1 MSEATES
8 NINEMMAGD
17 GSGLALPPAFVF
29 VNTKSHRKYKKNND
43 KVDGRTKGAKTMLSR
58 INKRK
63 MKKEETIIPAGYDAR
78 VDIESIE
85 PIAEKAPTET
95 ERAQKQ
101 IHQMK
106 KLKRSKGLQKKRAE
120 AKKGMQ
126 DKSDEMNVLMRARM
140 ADFKKKA
147 SDQTKKATQQKNSYE
162 PTEGEIMTENTAT
175 YDDVV
180 KVAMEVATSE
190 LNPSGEHGFA
200 KIKFDDGT
208 EQNLDNFSAKRIAAC
223 YGQLDDAHKNQFQYL
238 LNKDAATYQS
248 ALDFAIRSSSK

>member
-8 NINEMMAGD
+8 TMNEMMAGD

-63 MKKEETIIPAGYDAR
+63 MKKEELE
-78 VDIESIE
+78 VKVE
-85 PIAEKAPTET
+85 PIQEKAPTET

-147 SDQTKKATQQKNSYE
+147 SDQTKKASTQKNSYE

-190 LNPSGEHGFA
+190 LNPAGEHGFA

>member
-1 MSEATES
+1 M
-8 NINEMMAGD
+8 NEMMAGD

-63 MKKEETIIPAGYDAR
+63 MKKEELE
-78 VDIESIE
+78 VKVE
-85 PIAEKAPTET
+85 PIQEKAPTET

>member
-1 MSEATES
+1 MK
-8 NINEMMAGD
+8 AGD
-17 GSGLALPPAFVF
+17 GEGLALPPAFVL
-29 VNTKSHRKYKKNND
+29 VNPRQHRRYKKGNQD
-43 KVDGRTKGAKTMLSR
+43 QVDGRSKGAKDLMSR

-147 SDQTKKATQQKNSYE
+147 SDPPKQATQQ
-162 PTEGEIMTENTAT
+162 I
-175 YDDVV
+175 
-180 KVAMEVATSE
+180 
-190 LNPSGEHGFA
+190 
-200 KIKFDDGT
+200 
-208 EQNLDNFSAKRIAAC
+208 
-223 YGQLDDAHKNQFQYL
+223 
-238 LNKDAATYQS
+238 
-248 ALDFAIRSSSK
+248 

>member
-147 SDQTKKATQQKNSYE
+147 SDQTKKASTQKNSYE
-162 PTEGEIMTENTAT
+162 PTEGEIMIENTAT

-190 LNPSGEHGFA
+190 LNPAGEHGFA
-200 KIKFDDGT
+200 KIKFNDGLQPT
-208 EQNLDNFSAKRIAAC
+208 PPGPPKSS
-223 YGQLDDAHKNQFQYL
+223 QL
-238 LNKDAATYQS
+238 
-248 ALDFAIRSSSK
+248 

>member
-63 MKKEETIIPAGYDAR
+63 MKKEELE
-78 VDIESIE
+78 VKVE
-85 PIAEKAPTET
+85 PIQEKAPTET

-126 DKSDEMNVLMRARM
+126 DKGDEMNVLMRARM

-147 SDQTKKATQQKNSYE
+147 SDQTKKATTQKNSYE

-175 YDDVV
+175 YDDVI

-190 LNPSGEHGFA
+190 LNPAGEHGFA

-238 LNKDAATYQS
+238 LNKDASTYQS

>member
-63 MKKEETIIPAGYDAR
+63 MKKEELE
-78 VDIESIE
+78 VKVE
-85 PIAEKAPTET
+85 PIQEKAPTET

-147 SDQTKKATQQKNSYE
+147 SDQTKKASTQKNSYE

-190 LNPSGEHGFA
+190 LNPAGEHGFA
-200 KIKFDDGT
+200 KIKFNDGT

>member
-1 MSEATES
+1 
-8 NINEMMAGD
+8 
-17 GSGLALPPAFVF
+17 
-29 VNTKSHRKYKKNND
+29 
-43 KVDGRTKGAKTMLSR
+43 
-58 INKRK
+58 
-63 MKKEETIIPAGYDAR
+63 
-78 VDIESIE
+78 
-85 PIAEKAPTET
+85 
-95 ERAQKQ
+95 
-101 IHQMK
+101 MK

-180 KVAMEVATSE
+180 KVALEVATSE
-190 LNPSGEHGFA
+190 LNPQGEGSFA
-200 KIKFDDGT
+200 KIKFNDGT

-223 YGQLDDAHKNQFQYL
+223 YGQLDDTHKTQFQAL

-248 ALDFAIRSSSK
+248 ALDFAIRTSQ

>member
-1 MSEATES
+1 
-8 NINEMMAGD
+8 MMAGD

-63 MKKEETIIPAGYDAR
+63 MKKEELE
-78 VDIESIE
+78 VKVE
-85 PIAEKAPTET
+85 PIQEKAPTET

-147 SDQTKKATQQKNSYE
+147 SDQTKKASTQKNSYE

-190 LNPSGEHGFA
+190 LNPAGEHGFA
-200 KIKFDDGT
+200 KIKFNDGT

>member
-63 MKKEETIIPAGYDAR
+63 MKKEELE
-78 VDIESIE
+78 VKVE
-85 PIAEKAPTET
+85 PIQEKAPTET

>member
-63 MKKEETIIPAGYDAR
+63 MKKEELE
-78 VDIESIE
+78 VKVE
-85 PIAEKAPTET
+85 PIQEKAPTET

-140 ADFKKKA
+140 SDFKKKA
-147 SDQTKKATQQKNSYE
+147 SDQTKKAGSTTQKNSYE
-162 PTEGEIMTENTAT
+162 PTEGEIMVENTAT
-175 YDDVV
+175 YDDVI

-190 LNPSGEHGFA
+190 LNPAGEHGFA

-223 YGQLDDAHKNQFQYL
+223 YGQLDDTHKNQFQYL
-238 LNKDAATYQS
+238 LNKDASTYQS

>member
-63 MKKEETIIPAGYDAR
+63 MKKEELE
-78 VDIESIE
+78 VKVE
-85 PIAEKAPTET
+85 PIQEKAPTET

-147 SDQTKKATQQKNSYE
+147 SDQTKKATTQKNSYE
-162 PTEGEIMTENTAT
+162 PTEGEIMVENTAT

-190 LNPSGEHGFA
+190 LNPAGEHGFA
-200 KIKFDDGT
+200 KIKFNDGT

>member
-63 MKKEETIIPAGYDAR
+63 MKKEELE
-78 VDIESIE
+78 VKVE
-85 PIAEKAPTET
+85 PIQEKAPTET

-147 SDQTKKATQQKNSYE
+147 SDQTKKASTQKNSYE
-162 PTEGEIMTENTAT
+162 PTEGEIMVENTAT

-223 YGQLDDAHKNQFQYL
+223 YGQLDDAHKL
-238 LNKDAATYQS
+238 SL
-248 ALDFAIRSSSK
+248 IHI

>member
-8 NINEMMAGD
+8 TMNEMMAGD

-63 MKKEETIIPAGYDAR
+63 MKKEELE
-78 VDIESIE
+78 VKVE
-85 PIAEKAPTET
+85 PIQEKAPTET

-200 KIKFDDGT
+200 KIKFNDGT

>member
-63 MKKEETIIPAGYDAR
+63 MKKEELE
-78 VDIESIE
+78 VKVE
-85 PIAEKAPTET
+85 PIQEKAPTET

-162 PTEGEIMTENTAT
+162 PTEGEIMVENTAT

-190 LNPSGEHGFA
+190 LNPAGEHGFA